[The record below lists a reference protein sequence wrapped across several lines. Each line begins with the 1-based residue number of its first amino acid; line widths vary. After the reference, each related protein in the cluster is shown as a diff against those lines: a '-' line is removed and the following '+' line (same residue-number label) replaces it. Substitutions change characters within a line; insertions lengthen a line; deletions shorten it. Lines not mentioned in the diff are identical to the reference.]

1 MSEQAHNTQS
11 AAKRAF
17 KVEISD
23 ETFNWRQVQ
32 FEFDKVTGAQV
43 AKAAGAYPVDDFV
56 VLQQLKS
63 FELETLRP
71 NESVDISEPSRFFVI
86 KSDGIYK
93 FTVDGLSLEWP
104 RKIVSGH
111 TITRLVGKDND
122 DIEMILAREG
132 DPDKIIDDNDELN
145 LGRGGVEKFH
155 SRPIRRNIVINTRNR
170 DWGAKRISFSDLV
183 SIAFPDPPQGQD
195 IVYTITF
202 FDGPRNLP
210 EGSLTAGNS
219 VNVREGMAFSVKFT
233 DKS

>member
-1 MSEQAHNTQS
+1 MSERAHDTHS
-11 AAKRAF
+11 AAKRVY

-23 ETFNWRQVQ
+23 ETFNWRHVH
-32 FEFDKVTGAQV
+32 FECDKVTGAQV
-43 AKAAGAYPVDDFV
+43 AEAMGAHPVDDFV

-71 NESVDISEPSRFFVI
+71 NELVDITELSRFFVI
-86 KSDGIYK
+86 KSDGTHK

-111 TITRLVGKDND
+111 TLTRLVGKDND
-122 DIEMILAREG
+122 GIEMILVREG
-132 DPDKIIDDNDELN
+132 EPDKVIDDSDEWN
-145 LGRGGVEKFH
+145 LGKGGVEKFL

-170 DWGAKRISFSDLV
+170 EWGAKRISFSDLV
-183 SIAFPDPPQGQD
+183 SISFPTPPQGQD

-202 FDGPRNLP
+202 FDGPRNAP
-210 EGSLTAGNS
+210 EGSLNVGDS
-219 VNVREGMAFSVKFT
+219 VNVKEGMVFSVKFT